1 MDSLFHSIDWL
12 NSIIWHDYVLYIVM
26 GTGILFTLWSKFGQ
40 YRALTHGVA
49 VIRGKYDHHGD
60 PGAIN
65 HFQALSAALSAT
77 VGLGNIGGVALAIAL
92 GGPGAVFWMWM
103 VGIFGMAL
111 KMTEVIQAMLY
122 RNLKDPKNPHGGAM
136 YVVRD
141 GFKKINPNLARLG
154 SFIGGVFC
162 VTLLVSTITGGN
174 MFQAWNVAEITH
186 SYFPTIPKILS
197 GIVMTLVTGMV
208 IIGGIQRIGSV
219 TGRLVPLMCGLYLLA
234 ALYVVVTNIG
244 EVPQM
249 LKLIFWSAFN
259 PAESTG
265 AFLGGTAGYAFLWGM
280 KRALFSS
287 ESGQGSAPIA
297 HAAAK
302 TDEPVREGVVAG
314 LEPFVDTLVVCTLTT
329 LVILL
334 SGAWNRGPESRFSSV
349 PAMKNATRLVVSTP
363 RGEKA
368 LVGTVVQKTPDGIG
382 FLEGVPDVGSP
393 YYQFFPTAFVKSEE
407 QIPNQYLPETG
418 VIPEKDRESA
428 RVSGVWAT
436 NNTIFAVVRKSEN
449 DPNTGLNLHRVFGTL
464 VDVDGQLLV
473 AWKPIASNSATLP
486 VMNGTEIYNDF
497 VGAALTGHA
506 FDRVTPGLGMWLVT
520 ICCWLFAVSTLISW
534 SYYGEQGMIYIFGSK
549 AVLPYKIIY
558 CALILISTSG
568 YIRTDIQLDAIS
580 ALGTGVMLW
589 ANIPIMWI
597 FGRVAMRSYHDYIHR
612 LDTGKMKAHK
622 AGPFKDVVEGR
633 D

>member
-1 MDSLFHSIDWL
+1 MGTFFQIVDSINGIL
-12 NSIIWHDYVLYIVM
+12 WHNYVLYIVL
-26 GTGILFTLWSKFGQ
+26 GTGILFTIWTKFGQ

-49 VIRGKYDHHGD
+49 VIRGKYDHHGV

-103 VGIFGMAL
+103 VGVFGMAL

-122 RNLKDPKNPHGGAM
+122 RNTKDPKNPHGGAM

-141 GFKKINPNLARLG
+141 GLKKINPTLGKAG

-162 VTLLVSTITGGN
+162 ITLIVSTITGGN

-197 GIVMTLVTGMV
+197 GIVMTVLTGMV

-234 ALYVVVTNIG
+234 ALYVVFSNLG
-244 EVPQM
+244 EVPHM
-249 LKLIFWSAFN
+249 LKLIFRSAFN
-259 PAESTG
+259 PAESAG

-297 HAAAK
+297 HSAAK
-302 TDEPVREGVVAG
+302 TDEPVREGIVAG

-334 SGAWNRGPESRFSSV
+334 SGAWNRGPEARFSSV
-349 PAMKNATRLVVSTP
+349 PPMKNATRLVIKS
-363 RGEKA
+363 GNSEKV
-368 LVGTVVQKTPDGIG
+368 LVGTVIKRDDESIG
-382 FLEGVPDVGSP
+382 FFEAIPSVGEP
-393 YYQFFPTAFVKSEE
+393 YYQVWPVSSVKSEE
-407 QIPNQYLPETG
+407 SISNFYLPETDE
-418 VIPEKDRESA
+418 IPVKDQNSA
-428 RVSGVWAT
+428 SISGDWAP
-436 NNTIFAVVRKSEN
+436 NNTLFAVTKKSEL
-449 DPNTGLNLHRVFGTL
+449 DPNTGLNLHRVYGT
-464 VDVDGQLLV
+464 VAKVDGKLLV
-473 AWKPIASNSATLP
+473 AWRPIESNSSIPP

-506 FDRVTPGLGMWLVT
+506 FDRINPGLGMWLVT
-520 ICCWLFAVSTLISW
+520 ICCWLFAISTLISW
-534 SYYGEQGMIYIFGSK
+534 SYYGEQGVIYLLGQK
-549 AVLPYKIIY
+549 AVLPYKLIY
-558 CALILISTSG
+558 CALILIATSG
-568 YIRTDIQLDAIS
+568 HFRTDIELDAIS

-589 ANIPIMWI
+589 ANIPIMLI
-597 FGRVAMRSYHDYIHR
+597 FGSIAMRAYHDYIQR
-612 LDTGKMKAHK
+612 LDSGKMKAHR
-622 AGPFKDVVEGR
+622 APALKDVIEGT